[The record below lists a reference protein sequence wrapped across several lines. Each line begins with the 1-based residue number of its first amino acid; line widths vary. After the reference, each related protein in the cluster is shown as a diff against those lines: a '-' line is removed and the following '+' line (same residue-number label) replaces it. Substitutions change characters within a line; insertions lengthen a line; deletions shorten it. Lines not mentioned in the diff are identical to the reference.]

1 MKKLLIL
8 LTLILYG
15 CTDDTCICIET
26 ITNIRN
32 NNVYVRDYIIEC
44 DSRLHYIHPSPPYP
58 RIYGYQRV
66 WDYVCTIYYII
77 WAYVRGTI

>member
-15 CTDDTCICIET
+15 CTNDTCICTET

-32 NNVYVRDYIIEC
+32 NNVYVRDYINEC
-44 DSRLHYIHPSPPYP
+44 DSP
-58 RIYGYQRV
+58 
-66 WDYVCTIYYII
+66 YII
-77 WAYVRGTI
+77 LETYEWGNIVTDCR

>member
-1 MKKLLIL
+1 MKFALIAH
-8 LTLILYG
+8 
-15 CTDDTCICIET
+15 DNKKAE
-26 ITNIRN
+26 
-32 NNVYVRDYIIEC
+32 
-44 DSRLHYIHPSPPYP
+44 HPSPPYP

>member
-15 CTDDTCICIET
+15 CTNDTCICTET

-32 NNVYVRDYIIEC
+32 NSVYVRDYIIEC
-44 DSRLHYIHPSPPYP
+44 DNAYIVLETYEWGNIVTDC
-58 RIYGYQRV
+58 R
-66 WDYVCTIYYII
+66 
-77 WAYVRGTI
+77 